1 MSMEP
6 GSVLREP
13 LMKALARFPSI
24 AVEYLISENQSRDPK
39 ASRFMAF
46 IINHQSEE
54 GGRIRDALKAN
65 IDRMTNLLESSHNQM
80 KTKVDENNPQLAE
93 IQFSCIRLARLL
105 TKREPE
111 WIKDQVNLVTCLRTI
126 WCYDGYHE
134 KHHVDHHHHRVGT
147 FVNRVSWEL
156 DSCENLNCL

>member
-1 MSMEP
+1 
-6 GSVLREP
+6 
-13 LMKALARFPSI
+13 
-24 AVEYLISENQSRDPK
+24 
-39 ASRFMAF
+39 MAF

-111 WIKDQVNLVTCLRTI
+111 WIKDQVNLVT
-126 WCYDGYHE
+126 
-134 KHHVDHHHHRVGT
+134 
-147 FVNRVSWEL
+147 
-156 DSCENLNCL
+156 